1 MLKIIL
7 ILVYKSY
14 KLMCYQLKKSNL
26 DFIYYVIEMIPTTL
40 LICQF
45 INIL

>member
-1 MLKIIL
+1 MLL
-7 ILVYKSY
+7 ITKE
-14 KLMCYQLKKSNL
+14 KKKESNL

-40 LICQF
+40 LLCQF